1 MTRHTP
7 TFRAHAE
14 ALDALGRSK
23 TPTTALLHRACATF
37 AQMVSEIERMPVELR
52 VGQTVIAREH
62 ERTDR
67 MLVFSRRSV
76 SSRD

>member
-1 MTRHTP
+1 MLRTLP

-37 AQMVSEIERMPVELR
+37 AQMVAEIERMPVKVS
-52 VGQTVIAREH
+52 VGQTVIAREQH
-62 ERTDR
+62 ARQQA
-67 MLVFSRRSV
+67 
-76 SSRD
+76 

>member
-1 MTRHTP
+1 MTRTIP

-14 ALDALGRSK
+14 ALDSLRRSK

-37 AQMVSEIERMPVELR
+37 AQMVAEIERMPVKVS

-62 ERTDR
+62 ELGPEALPILRG
-67 MLVFSRRSV
+67 RS
-76 SSRD
+76 